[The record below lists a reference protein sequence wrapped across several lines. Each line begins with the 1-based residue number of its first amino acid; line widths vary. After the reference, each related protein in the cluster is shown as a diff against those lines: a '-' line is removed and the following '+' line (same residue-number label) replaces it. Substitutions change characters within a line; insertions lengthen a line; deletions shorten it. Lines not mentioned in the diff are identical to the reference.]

1 MNSVSIPLQKT
12 PRTFVKKYVSTRM
25 GFNVRI
31 GNVVE
36 NKNGTWTVS
45 LNAVIPSFVK
55 LNDAPS
61 RTFSYVFD
69 NVGKAIVKYDDYD
82 FDFVETP
89 KAKDMDLVLMKKIDL
104 LTLKVQ
110 QEILDYGK
118 FKWGKLSSIR
128 HWMGSIHG
136 IISRCIRETSFPSDN
151 VSKKYTEYFEFLRSN
166 NWIRIEG
173 RNSPQIVASNDLTKL
188 HEILLND
195 NLVKDD
201 PFSISDAIIGH
212 IFAKHYVQIRDELKI
227 RAPASYVTTTKAYY
241 ADAVREG
248 RAIPMDQNTLL
259 SKFRTYHYTAKSPTY
274 KGFRF
279 PDIVSELVTNNFF
292 SYTKDQKSIIAV
304 NELLD
309 RLLPYQEEL
318 AQNVMET

>member
-1 MNSVSIPLQKT
+1 MKSVSIPLQKT
-12 PRTFVKKYVSTRM
+12 PQTFVKKYISSRM

-31 GNVVE
+31 GDTVQNDD
-36 NKNGTWTVS
+36 GTWTIS
-45 LNAVIPSFVK
+45 LNAVVPSFVK
-55 LNDAPS
+55 LNDSPS
-61 RTFSYVFD
+61 RIFSYVFD

-82 FDFVETP
+82 FDFVDTP
-89 KAKDMDLVLMKKIDL
+89 KTRDIDFVLMKKIDE
-104 LTLKVQ
+104 LTSKVQ

-118 FKWGKLSSIR
+118 FKWGKLSTVR

-136 IISRCIRETSFPSDN
+136 IISRSLRETSFSSDN
-151 VSKKYTEYFEFLRSN
+151 VPKKYTEYFEFLRSN
-166 NWIRIEG
+166 DWIRIEG
-173 RNSPQIVASNDLTKL
+173 RNSPQVVASNNLTKL
-188 HEILLND
+188 HELLLNE

-201 PFSISDAIIGH
+201 LFSITDAIIGH

-227 RAPASYVTTTKAYY
+227 YAPTSYVTATKAYY

-248 RAIPMDQNTLL
+248 RAIPMNQEILL
-259 SKFRTYHYTAKSPTY
+259 FKFRTYNYSTKSSIY

-279 PDIVSELVTNNFF
+279 PEIIDELVSNNFF
-292 SYTKDQKSIIAV
+292 QYTKDKKSIIAV

-318 AQNVMET
+318 AQNVMDT